1 MMADAGIKKVTIK
14 NEDLPPVQ
22 FTTIYNNV
30 LNREEVDRLHHDFRY
45 RIVSEDRNRFSHWA
59 PIVRFRMPDV
69 TTPFPYTADTRFSI
83 TKSGNPEVVTAVWSF
98 PGDTENPSDYE
109 KIFRKTTSFDI
120 WVRWNDENTSD
131 LNHPDWTSWEF
142 VATVSA
148 NTFSTLKK
156 TGAKRIEVA
165 VQVPT
170 TVKIRDYY
178 NNKLTLFRGLS
189 GTI

>member
-1 MMADAGIKKVTIK
+1 MADAGIKKVTIK